1 MPCGR
6 EIRLRRVKSLR
17 RWGFISFH
25 LMRSGKYHNL
35 QSELFHRERSERFH
49 FLLRLNALNI
59 GRGSCQGS
67 EHRAA
72 CGRWSGALS
81 RKKQR
86 ALRAPQ
92 ASKATMFLTE
102 RVVGSSP
109 TGGARKKHLQMQ
121 VLFQLSAPSVHEK
134 NEGASLMKCGQ
145 TAWKLK
151 ARFTS
156 CEYSERFMTTKLS
169 LCVCRTN
176 TSFIEISL
184 Y

>member
-6 EIRLRRVKSLR
+6 EILLRRVKSLR

-35 QSELFHRERSERFH
+35 QSKLFHRERSERFH

-92 ASKATMFLTE
+92 ASKATMFLTD

-109 TGGARKKHLQMQ
+109 TGGAI
-121 VLFQLSAPSVHEK
+121 
-134 NEGASLMKCGQ
+134 
-145 TAWKLK
+145 
-151 ARFTS
+151 
-156 CEYSERFMTTKLS
+156 SEALS
-169 LCVCRTN
+169 LNGFRAF
-176 TSFIEISL
+176 SFFKTPRNLRVSNVLYNACLTLFSSL
-184 Y
+184 IWIFHALRD